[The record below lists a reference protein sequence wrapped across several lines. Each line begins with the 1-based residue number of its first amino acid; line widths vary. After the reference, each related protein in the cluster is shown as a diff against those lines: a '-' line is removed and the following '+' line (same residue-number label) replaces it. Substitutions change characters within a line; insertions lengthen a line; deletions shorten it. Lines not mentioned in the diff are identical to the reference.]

1 MIKALIYDCE
11 IIRAI
16 PDRNEPPIPGIEYCK
31 GWGDHANMGVS
42 VIGAYDYAAD
52 RYRVFSKDNFEEF
65 GALARSSDLLVGFN
79 NIGFDDKL
87 IAASNI
93 FFDQNLLDFIV
104 VPRYDILSETWVAA
118 GLKPTWGGGA
128 YGGYSLDAICKA
140 TLGEAKTGN
149 GAMAPIWWQRGEIGK
164 VIDYCLQD
172 IKLTKRLFDLALNDV
187 PIRNPKTGGMLTLRK
202 P

>member
-1 MIKALIYDCE
+1 MKALIYDCE

-16 PDRNEPPIPGIEYCK
+16 PDRNEPPIPDIQYCK

-42 VIGAYDYAAD
+42 VIGAYSYQQD
-52 RYRVFSKDNFEEF
+52 RYRVFCKDNFEEF
-65 GALARSSDLLVGFN
+65 GELFRASDLAVGFN

-93 FFDQNLLDFIV
+93 FFDENLMRFGA
-104 VPRYDILSETWVAA
+104 VPRYDILSEVWVAA
-118 GLKPTWGGGA
+118 GLKPTWSGPASAGF
-128 YGGYSLDAICKA
+128 SLDAICRC
-140 TLGEAKTGN
+140 TLGETKTGN
-149 GAMAPIWWQRGEIGK
+149 GALAPIHWQRGKIGS

-172 IKLTKRLFDLALNDV
+172 IKLTKRLFDLVLAGEV
-187 PIRNPKTGGMLTLRK
+187 IENPKNGYALTLMK